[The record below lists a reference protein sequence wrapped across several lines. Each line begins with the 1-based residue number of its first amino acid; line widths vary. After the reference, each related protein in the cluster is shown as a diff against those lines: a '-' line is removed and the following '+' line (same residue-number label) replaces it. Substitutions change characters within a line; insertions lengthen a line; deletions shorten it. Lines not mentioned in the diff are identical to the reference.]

1 MSKPKKIGIYAGSF
15 DPVHHGHVDFALLAL
30 ELGMDRVYLLPEPRP
45 RRKQGVKSLG
55 HRVAMAE
62 LATNK
67 YARLGVIR
75 LNQHKFTPIST
86 LPILKARFP
95 NHDLSL
101 LFGDDVIAHMLDH
114 IGDWPRLDTL
124 ASCVE
129 IVVMPRL
136 RSEQSEIDQ
145 LFTILSQTTGLK
157 FNYRILKAGV
167 GHVSSSGVRREIA
180 TAGKSNH
187 VPEEVV
193 EYIIKHKLYAS
204 QEG

>member
-1 MSKPKKIGIYAGSF
+1 MNKTKKIGIYAGTF
-15 DPVHHGHVDFALLAL
+15 DPVHHGHVDFALSAL
-30 ELGMDRVYLLPEPRP
+30 ELGMAKVYLLPEPRP

-62 LATNK
+62 LATSK
-67 YARLGVIR
+67 HTGLGVIR
-75 LNQHKFTPIST
+75 LNQHKFTPLQT
-86 LPILKARFP
+86 LPVLKARFP
-95 NHDLSL
+95 GYDLSL

-129 IVVMPRL
+129 IVVVPRL

-145 LFTILSQTTGLK
+145 LFKVLSQTTGLK
-157 FNYRILKAGV
+157 FNYRILKARV
-167 GHVSSSGVRREIA
+167 GDVSSSEVRREIA
-180 TAGKSNH
+180 AAGKSSL

-193 EYIIKHKLYAS
+193 EYITKHKLYAS